1 MRTCLSFQVIQ
12 NITSKK
18 ERRKKK
24 KKEKKKEVLL
34 KLIFL
39 LLYVWIRVASIPV
52 QLVTLV
58 SFLTVSS
65 HLTNR

>member
-1 MRTCLSFQVIQ
+1 MRTCLSFQVFQ

-18 ERRKKK
+18 ERRKKEK
-24 KKEKKKEVLL
+24 RKKKEVLL

-39 LLYVWIRVASIPV
+39 LLYVWIRVTSILV